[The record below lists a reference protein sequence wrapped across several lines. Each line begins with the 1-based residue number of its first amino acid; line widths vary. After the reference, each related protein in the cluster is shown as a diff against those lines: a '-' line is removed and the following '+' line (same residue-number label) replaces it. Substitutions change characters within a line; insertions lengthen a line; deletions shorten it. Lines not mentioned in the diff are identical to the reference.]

1 MTKSNRLNKIAWIPG
16 PMRPPIGYLGLAAE
30 GMQTGSHQSLRTN
43 ATGSLTFVINLLD
56 CANVSCS
63 IHASD
68 RESFQ
73 KQVDNAMN
81 VSRVFCQAIR
91 VLHSSIGLNHFGPTL
106 AWGARQWM
114 VRCYLL
120 TKLFGAARH
129 CCLNYKSHGTIPVIG
144 CCFWIHGEE

>member
-1 MTKSNRLNKIAWIPG
+1 MDTGSNETPHWIP
-16 PMRPPIGYLGLAAE
+16 RFSSRRYADRFTSVSTDE
-30 GMQTGSHQSLRTN
+30 CNWFVDLRYK
-43 ATGSLTFVINLLD
+43 LTRLCERILFNPCFWPRKLPE
-56 CANVSCS
+56 
-63 IHASD
+63 ASWQCNEQNCF
-68 RESFQ
+68 RLR
-73 KQVDNAMN
+73 K
-81 VSRVFCQAIR
+81 SRVFCQAIR